1 VSARIHPT
9 AIVHRGAELGHG
21 VEVGPYSVIGA
32 NVVIADNCR
41 IHHYV
46 TIDGHT
52 TLGEQCQVFPQAV
65 LGTPPQDLK
74 YRGEPTTLEI
84 GRRNIF
90 REMVTVHPGTA
101 NGGGRTVIGDDNLL
115 LIGVHVAHDCR
126 IGNHCIIA
134 NYVQFAG
141 HVHVED
147 YANMGGHSSVHHFV
161 TIGKHAFVGGATRI
175 ATDVPPF
182 MIVVAARG
190 SRAEVRMVN
199 GVGLQ
204 RCGYAPDEIQALKD
218 AYMTVFSRRARLSGV
233 GISERIQALLATDGI
248 NPHVKYLCEFLMRS
262 FIHGRHGRFLESR
275 RNDPVHRDSWTLD
288 HRFNLTLNVIG
299 RGSVERVISRRTKD
313 KHEVLQLTAR
323 AEPGWGFAGW
333 NGGLSGDGNP
343 VDVLLD
349 SNKTVTATFV
359 PQSA

>member
-1 VSARIHPT
+1 MSVNIHPT
-9 AIVHRGAELGHG
+9 AIVHGGAELGGG
-21 VEVGPYSVIGA
+21 VEIGA
-32 NVVIADNCR
+32 YSFIGPHVVLSDGCKV
-41 IHHYV
+41 HHHV

-52 TLGEQCQVFPQAV
+52 TLGEGCELYPQAV

-74 YRGEPTTLEI
+74 YRGERTTLEI
-84 GRRNIF
+84 GKRNIF

-126 IGNHCIIA
+126 IANRCIIA

-147 YANMGGHSSVHHFV
+147 QVNMGGHSSVHHFV

-175 ATDVPPF
+175 AADVPPF

-190 SRAEVRMVN
+190 TRAEVRMVN

-204 RCGYAPDEIQALKD
+204 RSGYSQDDIQALKD
-218 AYMTVFSRRARLSGV
+218 AYMRIFSRRARLSGQ
-233 GISERIQALLATDGI
+233 GISERIQTLMSNNGL
-248 NPHVKYLCEFLMRS
+248 NPHVDYLCNFLMRS
-262 FIHGRHGRFLESR
+262 FVHGRHGRFLESL
-275 RNDPVHRDSWTLD
+275 RNDPVHRDSWTLK
-288 HRFNLTLNVIG
+288 NEYTLTLSVVG
-299 RGSVERVISRRTKD
+299 KGSVQKTAARKAEHE
-313 KHEVLQLTAR
+313 HEVLQLTAR

-333 NGGLSGDGNP
+333 NGGLSGSGNP

-349 SNKTVTATFV
+349 RNQSVTATFI
-359 PQSA
+359 PNMA